1 MNIKWSNKAV
11 ADINQVF
18 ETLSLEEDSDKA
30 LKVLKSLVEAP
41 MQHNQQMRMGERSD
55 HFDDRDVRRMLVGE
69 YEMRYELRDKAPF
82 ILRVWH
88 TKEAR

>member
-11 ADINQVF
+11 SDINLVF
-18 ETLSLEEDSDKA
+18 ETLSLEDPDKA
-30 LKVLKSLVEAP
+30 LKVIKSLVEAP
-41 MQHNQQMRMGERSD
+41 MQHKQQMRMGERSD

-69 YEMRYELRDKAPF
+69 YEMRYELREKAPF